1 VSTIRLTIGSD
12 LKDAALI
19 GQSVHAI
26 CRHLELADEVAYGV
40 ELCVVEGVTNAIK
53 HAYRLGKGHEVSVT
67 LSITSEQVEIEIV
80 DYGLPMPE
88 ERVKALRQGSAV
100 LDFDEH
106 DRMNLPEGG
115 MGLQIMH
122 LTMDDVDYHSD
133 GVVNRLHMVKHLAP
147 NAEAI

>member
-1 VSTIRLTIGSD
+1 MSRIRLIIGSD
-12 LKDAALI
+12 LKDAALV

-26 CRHLELADEVAYGV
+26 CRHLELPDEVIYGV

-53 HAYRLGKGHEVSVT
+53 HAYRLGTDHEVSVV
-67 LSITSEQVEIEIV
+67 LSIVSDRVEIEIV

-88 ERVKALRQGSAV
+88 DKVNALRQGSSV

-106 DRMNLPEGG
+106 DRLNLPEGG

-122 LTMDDVDYHSD
+122 LTMDHVDYVSD
-133 GVVNRLHMVKHLAP
+133 GGVNRLQMVKRLTQKP
-147 NAEAI
+147 EAT